1 MEHHHHYPPSLDKV
15 NQEIEHHLKKNKD
28 LAQAF
33 EVYKGILTTQ
43 IKYMEKIQL
52 SVDLTEEEIKDYFR
66 KEKYLLSDQDPGI
79 DAELFKEVLDSVC
92 EAIKESSPEA
102 PDALLNLSDAEEFK
116 KENLQKFIK
125 DISLFNKKEL
135 EEHIKKEGMDQRVEL
150 DSEIIAFA
158 IFMSLTPFYSLYM
171 KKVAEITD
179 FSLWRQSY
187 CPVCG
192 QTAVIARHR
201 GDDGARLLECWLCH
215 AQWVY
220 PRVECPYCENK
231 DHKKLRFFYV
241 PEDKARQVHVCE
253 VCKKY
258 LKTIDSKTME
268 KDSLLDI
275 EAIATTHLDVLAER
289 EGYKP
294 PDDSAALN

>member
-15 NQEIEHHLKKNKD
+15 NQEIEQHLKKNKD
-28 LAQAF
+28 LAQIF
-33 EVYKGILTTQ
+33 EVYKGILKAQ
-43 IKYMEKIQL
+43 IELMDKIDL
-52 SVDLTEEEIKDYFR
+52 TVDLTEEEIKDYFR
-66 KEKYLLSDQDPGI
+66 KNTYLLSDQTI
-79 DAELFKEVLDSVC
+79 EINAELFKEALDSVC
-92 EAIKESSPEA
+92 KAIKEASPEA
-102 PDALLNLSDAEEFK
+102 PDSLLKLSEAEEFK
-116 KENLQKFIK
+116 EENLQEFIK
-125 DISLFNKKEL
+125 EISLFSKKEL
-135 EEHIKKEGMDQRVEL
+135 EEHIKKEGMDQRVGL
-150 DSEIIAFA
+150 DSEVVAFT

-192 QTAVIARHR
+192 QKAVIAKHSS
-201 GDDGARLLECWLCH
+201 DSGARIMECWLCH
-215 AQWVY
+215 AQWGY
-220 PRVECPYCENK
+220 PRVECPYCDNK

-258 LKTIDSKTME
+258 LKTIDSKALE

-275 EAIATTHLDVLAER
+275 EAIATTYLDALAER
-289 EGYKP
+289 EGYKS
-294 PDDSAALN
+294 PDESVPLN